1 MRKDLEHLTKEQREY
16 LAKIIFK
23 KISSGAYSIYVD
35 SEQCFNRIKSALE
48 IKNEKDTHKQR

>member
-23 KISSGAYSIYVD
+23 KISSVPYMIYAD

-48 IKNEKDTHKQR
+48 IKNEKNTY

>member
-23 KISSGAYSIYVD
+23 KISSGNSLIYTD
-35 SEQCFNRIKSALE
+35 SEQCFNRIKSVLK
-48 IKNEKDTHKQR
+48 IKK